1 MEEEAH
7 VEGMVPGAE
16 NEAAA
21 GPAAAGSPERLSAE
35 GHSKSTLSGMR
46 SAVHFFE
53 AYRASSP
60 GRTASCPQW
69 KDMTEVVATDKAL

>member
-1 MEEEAH
+1 MEEEMEEEAH
-7 VEGMVPGAE
+7 VDVIVPGAE

-35 GHSKSTLSGMR
+35 GHSKSTLSGMK

-53 AYRASSP
+53 ATVRPLPGGRPPVPS
-60 GRTASCPQW
+60 GRT
-69 KDMTEVVATDKAL
+69 